1 MLITG
6 GNIHDGLGK
15 VFKASLRV
23 ENGLIAQMG
32 EELEPKP
39 GEEIFD
45 AAGME
50 ILPGFVQ
57 AVSNWGV
64 NGSATEIRPS
74 SNDNDER
81 SKCDDVFCRA
91 YSNEC
96 LFHIYLY

>member
-50 ILPGFVQ
+50 ILPGFVAGAIA
-57 AVSNWGV
+57 AVIASLATRAPSEQV
-64 NGSATEIRPS
+64 EAIYASATSADI
-74 SNDNDER
+74 
-81 SKCDDVFCRA
+81 DD
-91 YSNEC
+91 
-96 LFHIYLY
+96 